1 MTVANDRIQK
11 LEARLKAL
19 KLRKAKAAAR
29 KRVVQGQRERK
40 DDTRRKILVGAV
52 VLAKV
57 NQGVIGEADLRT
69 WLAGALTRPQD
80 RALFGL

>member
-19 KLRKAKAAAR
+19 RLREAKAAAR

-57 NQGVIGEADLRT
+57 DQGVIGEADLRA
-69 WLAGALTRPQD
+69 WLAGALSRPKD
-80 RALFGL
+80 RALFDL

>member
-19 KLRKAKAAAR
+19 KLREAKAAAR
-29 KRVVQGQRERK
+29 KRVVLGQRDRK

-57 NQGVIGEADLRT
+57 DQGVIGEADLRT
-69 WLAGALTRPQD
+69 WLAGALSRPKD
-80 RALFGL
+80 RALFDL

>member
-1 MTVANDRIQK
+1 MAVATDRIQK
-11 LEARLKAL
+11 LEARLKEL
-19 KLRKAKAAAR
+19 KAREVRAAAR
-29 KRVVQGQRERK
+29 KRVLQGHRERK

-57 NQGVIGEADLRT
+57 EQGVIGEAELRT
-69 WLAGALTRPQD
+69 WLQGALTRPRD